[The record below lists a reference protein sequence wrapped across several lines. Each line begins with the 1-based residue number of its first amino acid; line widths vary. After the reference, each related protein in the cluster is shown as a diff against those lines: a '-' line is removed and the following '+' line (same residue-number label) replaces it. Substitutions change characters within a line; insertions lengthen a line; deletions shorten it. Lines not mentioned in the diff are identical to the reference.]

1 MKASVWRFLLIA
13 LCARTLH
20 AQATRGVV
28 LDSASHQP
36 IPGAVVTFLDVSRH
50 TLARTIT
57 SQAGTFAFA
66 LPLATRVRVVRLG
79 FHPREIDLTTASTS
93 KSLEIVMSALSQ
105 LLEPIR
111 VDDDSPCPRRSDSH
125 AAIALWEQAKS
136 GLLATVVAR
145 QELPAM
151 MTNLT
156 YTRPIEGNSDR
167 YREQE
172 VRIHKGNAASSF
184 RAKPSISE
192 FEQTGFVRRGPDG
205 DLFFGP
211 DAETLLNDAFMR
223 NYCLS
228 LAALDKE
235 RPALAGVSFVPA
247 RRNRERV
254 DISGAIWI
262 DTVHRTLDRIEFRYI
277 GLDPESDAYRP
288 GGELIFQEV
297 RPGVPQIER
306 WFLRTVVDRTNPV
319 RTTSGGPKR
328 FEVRESGGELA
339 RANWNDGTSWKAP
352 LGGARV
358 HATTKSGG
366 PLVRATLGLSGT
378 DYVATTDSTG
388 TAQFIDLLPG
398 PYRVTAID
406 SMMAMLGI
414 HGQTDARFVAARDSI
429 SELSIIVPSP
439 SEAVDAACRQ
449 NGLWTAG
456 SYALLVQVVNATGSP
471 VAGAR
476 WSLSVGRTTGV
487 TGSNGV
493 FQYCF
498 DLEPGKIVGISVS
511 RGGEL
516 PTTVTRT
523 MTSRL
528 TSVRIVLR

>member
-1 MKASVWRFLLIA
+1 MKGSVSWFILIA
-13 LCARTLH
+13 LCALPLH

-36 IPGAVVTFLDVSRH
+36 VPGAVVTVLDASQH

-66 LPLATRVRVVRLG
+66 LPSATKVRVVRLG
-79 FHPREIDLTTASTS
+79 FRPREITLPTASTS
-93 KSLEIVMSALSQ
+93 NSLDIVMSAVSQ
-105 LLEPIR
+105 FLDPIR
-111 VDDDSPCPRRSDSH
+111 IDDDSPCPRRFDSN

-151 MTNLT
+151 MTNLV
-156 YTRPIEGNSDR
+156 YTRPIEGNSER

-172 VRIHKGNAASSF
+172 VRIHTGNAASSF

-192 FEQTGFVRRGPDG
+192 FEQSGFVRRGPDG
-205 DLFFGP
+205 DVFFGP

-223 NYCLS
+223 SYCLS
-228 LAALDKE
+228 LAAPDKQ
-235 RPALAGVSFVPA
+235 RAALAGVSFAPA

-262 DTVHRTLDRIEFRYI
+262 DTVHRTLDRIEFRYL
-277 GLDPESDAYRP
+277 GLDPESDRYRP
-288 GGELIFQEV
+288 GGELIFHEV
-297 RPGVPQIER
+297 RPGLPQIER
-306 WFLRTVVDRTNPV
+306 WFLRTVVERTNPV
-319 RTTSGGPKR
+319 RPTSGGPKR
-328 FEVRESGGELA
+328 FEVRESGGELG
-339 RANWNDGTSWKAP
+339 RASWNDGTIWKAR
-352 LGGARV
+352 LGSARV
-358 HATTKSGG
+358 HATAKSGG
-366 PLVRATLGLSGT
+366 PLVGATLGLRGT

-388 TAQFIDLLPG
+388 TAQFTDLLPG
-398 PYRVTAID
+398 PYRVAAID
-406 SMMAMLGI
+406 SVMAMLGI
-414 HGQTDARFVAARDSI
+414 DGKTDASFVAARDSI
-429 SELSIIVPSP
+429 SELSIVVPSP
-439 SEAVDAACRQ
+439 AESVQAACRDT
-449 NGLWTAG
+449 GLWTAG
-456 SYALLVQVVNATGSP
+456 SSALVVQVVSATGSP

-511 RGGEL
+511 GGGEL

-523 MTSRL
+523 MTSGL
-528 TSVRIVLR
+528 NFVRIVLP